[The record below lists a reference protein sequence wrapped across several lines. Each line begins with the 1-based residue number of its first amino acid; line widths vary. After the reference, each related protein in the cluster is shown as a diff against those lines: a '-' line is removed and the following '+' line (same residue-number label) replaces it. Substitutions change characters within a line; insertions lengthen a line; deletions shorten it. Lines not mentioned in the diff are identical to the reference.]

1 MVSRFLLLALPAA
14 LACGKDAA
22 HPPVATGSAEVGGS
36 APGAGAAAGP
46 APGACQPLPFAATT
60 PVPEASAAAW
70 ITHGGVPALLVI
82 SDSGN
87 RGAYGIVDPTS
98 GDTLEVGQL
107 PLGEAGQDIEGL
119 ASRGDL
125 VHGVSSSGWIR
136 VWRRAPGDAGFEL
149 AVAAYPLGP
158 VDLPDAR
165 PREDRPPAG
174 TGMVCGA
181 KVTNCGRNYEGLCL
195 VDRAH
200 ARGPCVGF
208 VAAKADGHLYCVEE
222 RDGALVATY
231 DHRIAIGRPG
241 TLADCAFGDD
251 GTLWAGANLFDA
263 SSVYRVD
270 GWDTPATAT
279 VTRLASLGVGFPE
292 VLAVRGDV
300 FYRMSDTG
308 GGPSLMAAFRC
319 AR

>member
-22 HPPVATGSAEVGGS
+22 PPPVAAGSATESGS
-36 APGAGAAAGP
+36 AAASGP

-70 ITHGGVPALLVI
+70 ITHRGAPALLVI

-87 RGAYGIVDPTS
+87 QGAYGIVDPTS
-98 GDTLEVGQL
+98 GTTLEVGRL

-119 ASRGDL
+119 ASRGGL
-125 VHGVSSSGWIR
+125 VHGVTSSGWIR
-136 VWRRAPGDAGFEL
+136 AWRRTPTDDGFEL
-149 AVAAYPLGP
+149 AGAAYPLGP
-158 VDLPDAR
+158 VDLPDTR
-165 PREDRPPAG
+165 PREDRPPDG

-181 KVTNCGRNYEGLCL
+181 RVTNCGRNYEGLCL
-195 VDRAH
+195 VDPAH

-222 RDGALVATY
+222 RDGALVATHA
-231 DHRIAIGRPG
+231 HRIAIGRPG

-308 GGPSLMAAFRC
+308 GGPSLMAAYRC
-319 AR
+319 TR

>member
-1 MVSRFLLLALPAA
+1 VVSRFLLLALPAA

-22 HPPVATGSAEVGGS
+22 HPPVATGAAPPAGATAGSAEV
-36 APGAGAAAGP
+36 P

-70 ITHGGVPALLVI
+70 ITHAGAPALLVI

-98 GDTLEVGQL
+98 GDTLEVGRL
-107 PLGEAGQDIEGL
+107 PLGDAGQDIEGL

-125 VHGVSSSGWIR
+125 VYGVSSSGWIR
-136 VWRRAPGDAGFEL
+136 AWRRARGDAGFEL
-149 AVAAYPLGP
+149 AGPAYPLGP
-158 VDLPDAR
+158 VDLPDTKHR
-165 PREDRPPAG
+165 DDRPPTG

-195 VDRAH
+195 VDPAH

-231 DHRIAIGRPG
+231 AHRIAIGRPG
-241 TLADCAFGDD
+241 PPADFAFGDHR
-251 GTLWAGANLFDA
+251 TLWAGANLFDA
-263 SSVYRVD
+263 AGRYPPR

>member
-1 MVSRFLLLALPAA
+1 MVRRFLLLALHAA
-14 LACGKDAA
+14 LACGPDAA
-22 HPPVATGSAEVGGS
+22 HPPGAAGSAATGSAAAGS
-36 APGAGAAAGP
+36 AIP

-70 ITHGGVPALLVI
+70 ITHHGAPALLVI

-87 RGAYGIVDPTS
+87 KGAYGIVDPTS
-98 GDTLEVGQL
+98 GDTLEVGRL

-125 VHGVSSSGWIR
+125 VYGVSSSGWIR
-136 VWRRAPGDAGFEL
+136 AWRRAPDDAGFAL
-149 AVAAYPLGP
+149 AGPAYPLGP
-158 VDLPDAR
+158 VDLPDTK
-165 PREDRPPAG
+165 PRDDRPPDG

-181 KVTNCGRNYEGLCL
+181 KVTNCGRNFEGLCL
-195 VDRAH
+195 VDAAH
-200 ARGPCVGF
+200 ARGSCVGF

-222 RDGALVATY
+222 RDGALVAT
-231 DHRIAIGRPG
+231 HERRIPIGRPG
-241 TLADCAFGDD
+241 TLADCAFDDD

-319 AR
+319 TR